1 MNNNL
6 AEVRPVELYSI
17 LQKSLDRDQLILN
30 RMLKI
35 EKNVEE
41 KFTSMVAMLHRVED
55 SVTLIDAECYDL
67 KAAVFKRS
75 VDLTKDRYSQED
87 DEFPKVVGKHRRLI
101 WKKLKEKFKAA
112 RYTHIRR
119 IDFEEAMEFVN
130 TFRIEDHI

>member
-6 AEVRPVELYSI
+6 AEVRPVEFYSI

-67 KAAVFKRS
+67 KTAVFKRS